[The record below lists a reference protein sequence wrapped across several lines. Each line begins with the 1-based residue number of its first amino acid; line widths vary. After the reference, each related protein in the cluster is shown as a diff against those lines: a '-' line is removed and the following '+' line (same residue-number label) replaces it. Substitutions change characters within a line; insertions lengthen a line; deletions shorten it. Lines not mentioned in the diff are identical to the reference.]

1 VQVFEL
7 GSENLELCSGSSCFQ
22 ICTVRISKKCLK
34 TNILGHFLQI
44 GHSEAILPKHMLGPL
59 GVKSLKEPQKIRI
72 EQLRTTIS
80 ASKNVSNKIVF
91 YVWKK
96 LYF

>member
-34 TNILGHFLQI
+34 TNILGHFLQM
-44 GHSEAILPKHMLGPL
+44 GHYEAILPKHMLGPL
-59 GVKSLKEPQKIRI
+59 GVNFGEFLVVI
-72 EQLRTTIS
+72 
-80 ASKNVSNKIVF
+80 
-91 YVWKK
+91 
-96 LYF
+96 